1 MTNRHLVKIFDLTS
15 SATNDSKLGP
25 VNQQFFTDLIFGQ
38 NIHNIKHTGFIGSE
52 FCKYM
57 KLCNVDKGNTYNW
70 NFDHI
75 EYDNNIIEFYN
86 NLHKK
91 IFNEHV
97 ISLYSD
103 AYDLIAQDGSLKQFE
118 LRNRLKIPKNITGDN
133 AQNDRMISELVNRME
148 YLNIVKTENPTKNS
162 RIIYPIE
169 FNPNNL
175 SSTFILKPYNKNK
188 SKLEVYINR
197 ILHDLLLNYD
207 NLNHK
212 WSVRLNEYK
221 KAPYDFGIYNN
232 NKENLIGLI
241 EVDGDQHYNKRNY
254 LHKDENSFNKRIEI
268 DEKKNHVAENNDIK
282 LHRIRED
289 FIRNNKEKII
299 TNNIK
304 TFIDDLL

>member
-1 MTNRHLVKIFDLTS
+1 
-15 SATNDSKLGP
+15 
-25 VNQQFFTDLIFGQ
+25 
-38 NIHNIKHTGFIGSE
+38 
-52 FCKYM
+52 
-57 KLCNVDKGNTYNW
+57 
-70 NFDHI
+70 
-75 EYDNNIIEFYN
+75 
-86 NLHKK
+86 
-91 IFNEHV
+91 
-97 ISLYSD
+97 
-103 AYDLIAQDGSLKQFE
+103 LKQFE

-304 TFIDDLL
+304 TFIDD